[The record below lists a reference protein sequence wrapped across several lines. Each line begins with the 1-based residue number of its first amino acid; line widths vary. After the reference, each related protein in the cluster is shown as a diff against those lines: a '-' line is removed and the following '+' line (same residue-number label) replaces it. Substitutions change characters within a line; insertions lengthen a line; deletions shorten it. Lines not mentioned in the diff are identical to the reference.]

1 MNILLIEPP
10 YKNKYPPIGL
20 MKLSTYHK
28 MRGDQVTF
36 YKGAIKDLVLDTLTK
51 GVIQNWVYQLPDR
64 PKSSIPVEQI
74 RRFIQTGRR
83 TSLEHIRSI
92 ADHEDVIQ
100 HLLKTRRAFVSKSY
114 LQDPTWKWD
123 RVYVTTLFT
132 FYWHIII
139 PTINAAK
146 CLVKSFDNFFIG
158 GVTATLLQ
166 EELIQQ
172 TDLKPSNFLPGL
184 LDTPGRIDDGDP
196 TVIDELPLDYSILDE
211 VDYQYKEHGN
221 YYGYMTRGCVRRC
234 PFCVV
239 PIIEPKYRKYIPL
252 TEKIEI
258 TRSLY
263 GEQKNLLLLDNNVMA
278 SGSYKQIIE
287 EIIAAG
293 FHQGATFQR
302 PDYLSIAVNNLK
314 NGRTDTGI
322 IIKATSLLLQYFNSL
337 EDITYKKDVG
347 DFFTS
352 KNILLNTRYILP
364 DVQDIIDAYEYI
376 QIRYLSNFRKST
388 TKRYV
393 DFNQGVDARLITD
406 EKMQL
411 LSRIPIRPL
420 RIAFDSWELKDIYT
434 KAIKTAAR
442 YGINYLS
449 NYLLYNFKDKPIE
462 LYYRIRHNVELA
474 QELGV
479 QIFSFPMKYH
489 PVRDIEYFSNRT
501 YVGAHWNRKYIR
513 AIQLVLNATKG
524 KVGSSLSFFRQAF
537 GKNEE
542 EYYKILLMPEQ
553 FIFYRAKNTKNGQIE
568 RWWEAYKSLNEQEK
582 EQASE
587 IIFTNHF
594 DTNEWQELPV
604 RIRQILDYYRAGS

>member
-1 MNILLIEPP
+1 MNVLLIEPP

-51 GVIQNWVYQLPDR
+51 NVIQNWIHHLPDH
-64 PKSSIPVEQI
+64 PKGSIPVEQI
-74 RRFIQTGRR
+74 RRFIQTGR
-83 TSLEHIRSI
+83 TASLELIRSI
-92 ADHEDVIQ
+92 TDHENILH

-114 LQDPTWKWD
+114 LHDPTWKWD

-146 CLVKSFDNFFIG
+146 CLVKSLDNFFIG

-172 TDLKPSNFLPGL
+172 TDLTPANFLLGL
-184 LDTPGRIDDGDP
+184 LDTPGRIDDGD
-196 TVIDELPLDYSILDE
+196 TTIIDELPLDYSILDE

-287 EIIAAG
+287 EIISAG

-302 PDYLSIAVNNLK
+302 PNYLSIAVNNLK

-337 EDITYKKDVG
+337 QETTYKQDVG
-347 DFFTS
+347 DFFAN

-376 QIRYLSNFRKST
+376 QVHYLSSFRKST

-411 LSRIPIRPL
+411 LSRIAIRPL
-420 RIAFDSWELKDIYT
+420 RIAFDSWELVDIYT
-434 KAIKTAAR
+434 KAIETAAR
-442 YGINYLS
+442 HGIDHLS
-449 NYLLYNFKDKPIE
+449 NYLLYNFQDKPIE
-462 LYYRIRHNVELA
+462 LYYRMQHNVLLGRK
-474 QELGV
+474 LGV
-479 QIFSFPMKYH
+479 KIFSFPMKYH
-489 PVRDIEYFSNRT
+489 PVKDVEYFSNRT
-501 YVGAHWNRKYIR
+501 YMGQYWNRKFIR
-513 AIQLVLNATKG
+513 AIQLILNATKG
-524 KVGSSLSFFRQAF
+524 KVGPNLSFFEHAF
-537 GKNEE
+537 GKKEE
-542 EYYKILLMPEQ
+542 DFHKILLMPEDY
-553 FIFYRAKNTKNGQIE
+553 IFYRVKHTENGDIN
-568 RWWEAYKSLNEQEK
+568 RWWDAYNTLNEDEK
-582 EQASE
+582 SQANSIIYTNQFIRKQWSE
-587 IIFTNHF
+587 FSII
-594 DTNEWQELPV
+594 V
-604 RIRQILDYYRAGS
+604 RKLLECYL